1 MTYVAEKPSEKITSF
16 KQLRVWQKS
25 RELAVHIYKITNDFP
40 SDERFGLTS
49 QIRRSATSVSA
60 NIAEGFSRSGQKDKV
75 RFYHIAL
82 GSLTETLSHAYI
94 SNDLHFIKD
103 SELGIIEAEITDLHK
118 MLNGLIKNAPER
130 KA

>member
-1 MTYVAEKPSEKITSF
+1 MTYNEGKQSEKITSF

-25 RELAVHIYKITNDFP
+25 RELAVYIYKVTADFP
-40 SDERFGLTS
+40 SEEKFGLTS
-49 QIRRSATSVSA
+49 QIRRSATSVAA
-60 NIAEGFSRSGQKDKV
+60 NIAEGFSRSGQKDKI

-82 GSLTETLSHAYI
+82 GSLTETLSHAFI

-118 MLNGLIKNAPER
+118 MLNSLIKNAPER